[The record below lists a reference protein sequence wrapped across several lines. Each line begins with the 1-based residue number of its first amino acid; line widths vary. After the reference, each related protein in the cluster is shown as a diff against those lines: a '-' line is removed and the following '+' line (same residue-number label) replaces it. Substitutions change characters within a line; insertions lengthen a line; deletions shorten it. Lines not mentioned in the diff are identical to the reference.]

1 MSSSRF
7 LRRNVLAISAIP
19 AAMMAVSLVELT
31 TNDRKNNKS
40 HSYSYAPNT
49 KFVAYCA
56 ANNTTVIPIDKVKK
70 AIADAIAEEDERRE
84 DGTSIGP
91 TLVL

>member
-1 MSSSRF
+1 M
-7 LRRNVLAISAIP
+7 LAISAIP

-40 HSYSYAPNT
+40 HSYSYVIRIPNT

-70 AIADAIAEEDERRE
+70 AIADAIAEEDEKRE

>member
-31 TNDRKNNKS
+31 TNARKNNKS
-40 HSYSYAPNT
+40 HSYAPNT